1 MEPRAAGHPALTEV
15 APDGLLTGVRC
26 MAAGFALLR
35 RPGVRRYVLVPLAVN
50 AVLFAVALA
59 LAARHVG
66 AFVERWLPG
75 WLGFL
80 APLVWLLLAVVAV
93 LVLLTCFTF
102 VANLI
107 GAPFNGL
114 LAEAVERSLGGH
126 PQVDTPRTWRRVT
139 AEALS
144 AIASELRKLGYL
156 AVRALPLAA
165 LSLIPGLQPI
175 AAAAWMVFGA
185 WALAIEYADYPLG
198 NHGYDFPRQRAVL
211 AARRRTALGFG
222 AAAAA
227 TTMVPVLN
235 FFVMPAAVAGAT
247 VMWHR
252 VLRAT
257 AC

>member
-1 MEPRAAGHPALTEV
+1 MEPAAAGRPALIDP
-15 APDGLLTGVRC
+15 APDGLLTGARC
-26 MAAGFALLR
+26 MASGFALIR

-50 AVLFAVALA
+50 ALLFAVALA
-59 LAARHVG
+59 IAARHVG
-66 AFVERWLPG
+66 ALVERWLPA
-75 WLGFL
+75 WLGFF
-80 APLVWLLLAVVAV
+80 APLVWLLFTLVAV

-114 LAEAVERSLGGH
+114 LAEAVERSLGAH
-126 PQVDTPRTWRRVT
+126 RQDDAPLTWRRV
-139 AEALS
+139 AAQALS
-144 AIASELRKLGYL
+144 ACASELRKLGYL
-156 AVRALPLAA
+156 AVRALPLVA

-198 NHGYDFPRQRAVL
+198 NHGYDFPRQCALL

-227 TTMVPVLN
+227 FTMVPVLN
-235 FFVMPAAVAGAT
+235 FIAMPAAVAGAT

-252 VLRAT
+252 VLRGA
-257 AC
+257 AA